1 MLDTQFVSENWEID
15 IHSFMILSTFY
26 SGFQFGIL
34 SPPSLSKI
42 SRYHDQ
48 PKSVVILDKLKN
60 VFGCT
65 RS

>member
-15 IHSFMILSTFY
+15 IHSFMILSTLL
-26 SGFQFGIL
+26 SFQFGIL

-42 SRYHDQ
+42 SLYHDQ
-48 PKSVVILDKLKN
+48 PKSVVVLDKLKN
-60 VFGCT
+60 VFSCT